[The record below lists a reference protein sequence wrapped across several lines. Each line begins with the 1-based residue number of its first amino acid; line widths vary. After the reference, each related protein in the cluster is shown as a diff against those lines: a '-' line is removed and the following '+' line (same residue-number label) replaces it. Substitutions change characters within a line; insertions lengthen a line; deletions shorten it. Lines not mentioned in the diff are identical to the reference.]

1 MPTEMNAAQ
10 GEVYSV
16 AVVIA
21 EPAAFPEMRRG
32 LMPTFRATLA
42 DTEQAIK
49 EAVEDPGI
57 NRFCLTWTASAKARA
72 VREGLLH
79 GKPIAAVA
87 APAAT
92 R

>member
-32 LMPTFRATLA
+32 LRPTFRATLS
-42 DTEQAIK
+42 DTEPAIK
-49 EAVEDPGI
+49 A
-57 NRFCLTWTASAKARA
+57 AR
-72 VREGLLH
+72 
-79 GKPIAAVA
+79 
-87 APAAT
+87 
-92 R
+92 

>member
-21 EPAAFPEMRRG
+21 EPGAFPEMRRG

-72 VREGLLH
+72 TVWRCCKRSARFVTTLFSS
-79 GKPIAAVA
+79 
-87 APAAT
+87 